1 MCTMTLLPLAGP
13 HGARLR
19 IAFNRDESRMRAEAL
34 PPQVR
39 ACGARQA
46 VMPIDSV
53 SNGTWIAV
61 NDAGLGAALL
71 NLYRFDKFG
80 REPHKGTRSRG
91 EIIPMLMECA
101 TIDEAFDRIFSRVHR
116 DTYYSPF
123 SLVLTDGRNYQEYKR
138 HGGSDGVTPKWAV
151 ERPRMFTSSGLGDA
165 LVHTPRKR
173 LFEEMFAASADLVS
187 TQDAFHRHQWPDHP
201 ELSVCMSRREARTV
215 SLTVLELNDGD
226 VQMAYYPAPPDEPV
240 EPFRM
245 SLQTGAP
252 A

>member
-19 IAFNRDESRMRAEAL
+19 IAFNRDESRKRAEAL

-39 ACGARQA
+39 ACGARHA
-46 VMPIDSV
+46 MMPIDPV
-53 SNGTWIAV
+53 SDGTWIAV
-61 NDAGLGAALL
+61 NDAGLAAALL
-71 NLYRFDKFG
+71 NLHRFDEFG

-101 TIDEAFDRIFSRVHR
+101 TIDEALERILTRVHR
-116 DTYYSPF
+116 NAYYSPF
-123 SLVLTDGRNYQEYKR
+123 RLVLTDGRNCQEYKR
-138 HGGSDGVTPKWAV
+138 HGGSDGVTPNWPV

-165 LVHTPRKR
+165 LVHMPRKR
-173 LFEEMFAASADLVS
+173 LFEEMFAAPADPIA

-215 SLTVLELNDGD
+215 SLTVLELNDRD
-226 VQMAYYPAPPDEPV
+226 VRMAYYPAPPDEPV
-240 EPFRM
+240 KPFRV